1 MFASIV
7 NTWYNKMG
15 IPQQVV
21 YHKSTV
27 LYIWKLKPFVRGRK
41 GLIFMDIPTLSVA
54 MSQANIV
61 NQYNIAVLA
70 KTLDTVE
77 ESGAMMIKMMEQS
90 VNPHLGQNI
99 DITV

>member
-1 MFASIV
+1 
-7 NTWYNKMG
+7 
-15 IPQQVV
+15 
-21 YHKSTV
+21 
-27 LYIWKLKPFVRGRK
+27 
-41 GLIFMDIPTLSVA
+41 MDIPTLSVA
-54 MSQANIV
+54 MSQANTA
-61 NQYNIAVLA
+61 NQYNIAMLA